1 MSGNML
7 EDSIKSDSLCKM
19 LEFAT
24 VEDNVRE
31 KVEMVQ
37 TCAMEISKFAS
48 SEKCYGHDSWLQSN

>member
-48 SEKCYGHDSWLQSN
+48 SEKCYGHDS